1 MVIFVGEL
9 GSVETLMY
17 IGLWG
22 CVVGI
27 VFLFYGWR
35 IRHLAFPL
43 GIMLVEMKIL
53 SWIGG
58 ERLRASANSFQKYR
72 VR

>member
-27 VFLFYGWR
+27 VIRFYGSR
-35 IRHLAFPL
+35 IRHLVIPL
-43 GIMLVEMKIL
+43 GI
-53 SWIGG
+53 SW
-58 ERLRASANSFQKYR
+58 
-72 VR
+72 